1 MGREGWI
8 GGVGGRAVE
17 WAVDGVGR
25 DLESELRR
33 EFELCWSRN
42 TVVKKKNFNMIII
55 LQFNGS

>member
-25 DLESELRR
+25 DLESELGR
-33 EFELCWSRN
+33 EFELCRSRN
-42 TVVKKKNFNMIII
+42 TVVKKKTSI
-55 LQFNGS
+55 